1 MACAYKICREI
12 MNRDYEELK
21 RYGSVLWLEE
31 LSEILYRVA
40 QVNTATTE
48 IPSNTANQLIPYIST
63 LYDTSIA
70 INQELTPFKLITCKT
85 CNHNYVYLKEISAY
99 LFTRFE
105 TVADKLAVFAVL
117 VTSCVHQSCEY
128 HIKRF
133 HKINPLVAS
142 GLHHLDSIA
151 LKNAVSTSPKS
162 SKQLNPILLDHL
174 NTKRYILHKEFEKK
188 QKELDKEL
196 SLFKSFLD
204 DIEPPQV
211 SAPQPPSAEDIAI
224 VYGPSVSSIPL
235 EVECK
240 VSSGTVYKTLKV
252 PLISQPKRKL
262 LETSQTSLES
272 TSSNQ
277 TGS

>member
-1 MACAYKICREI
+1 MACAYKIYREI
-12 MNRDYEELK
+12 VNRDYDELK
-21 RYGSVLWLEE
+21 RYGSVLWIED
-31 LSEILYRVA
+31 LSEILYKVA
-40 QVNTATTE
+40 QVNTATTQ
-48 IPSNTANQLIPYIST
+48 IPSNIANQLIPYIST

-70 INQELTPFKLITCKT
+70 ITHELTPFKFITCKT

-105 TVADKLAVFAVL
+105 TTAEKLAVLAVL
-117 VTSCVHQSCEY
+117 VSSCVHQSCEY
-128 HIKRF
+128 HINRF
-133 HKINPLVAS
+133 YKISPLIAS

-162 SKQLNPILLDHL
+162 SKHLNPILLDHL

-204 DIEPPQV
+204 EIEPPR
-211 SAPQPPSAEDIAI
+211 APEPQAPSAEDIAI

-235 EVECK
+235 QVECA

-252 PLISQPKRKL
+252 PVTSQLKRRV
-262 LETSQTSLES
+262 LETRQASAPSLES
-272 TSSNQ
+272 TQSN
-277 TGS
+277 